1 MLPGPG
7 GPLWPRVSSNSVS
20 PRLEQADD
28 GDQRNHVGLEDERA
42 DAAHARRM
50 QDIESGKGYDTRRR
64 ALAGTFA
71 HLSQTTGYATV
82 RLPTCF

>member
-1 MLPGPG
+1 MSKASGCLAGRSRRRICDTMLRCI
-7 GPLWPRVSSNSVS
+7 LPRRVV
-20 PRLEQADD
+20 R
-28 GDQRNHVGLEDERA
+28 
-42 DAAHARRM
+42 AAHGTGPRARRM